1 MGSLP
6 NIATK
11 IALALVILVAIL
23 VVSFALIL
31 GYFTL
36 TAPETSQAVHI
47 YDLELFTTGPLEN
60 ATLLVPLPSYYD
72 AATGKNETVVDLS
85 RTSFENFD
93 QDTISVEIEE
103 VNGVPMLKIA
113 ADRIAPLYTNRIE
126 PILAMPG
133 ENESDLPQPTHIY
146 SDQYSEETP
155 VPVAMELSMYDTAV
169 DHEIDTRT
177 PLGKE
182 PLFMPYRITENIS
195 GSEGGMDGDYYLSE
209 GASGHLI
216 EVPFIL
222 SYDADDENVLTI
234 STEFQ
239 GTNQWWVL
247 GWQSNSYRER
257 IRHEFEGACNGTYQ
271 VRGVLIT
278 GEGVY

>member
-1 MGSLP
+1 MGNLP

-11 IALALVILVAIL
+11 IILALVILIAML

-47 YDLELFTTGPLEN
+47 YELELSTSGPLEN
-60 ATLLVPLPSYYD
+60 ATLLIPVPSYYN
-72 AATGKNETVVDLS
+72 ATTGENETVVDLS
-85 RTSFENFD
+85 RTSFKNFD
-93 QDTISVEIEE
+93 QDTISVEIER

-113 ADRIAPLYTNRIE
+113 ADRITPLYTNRIE
-126 PILAMPG
+126 PIPVMPG

-155 VPVAMELSMYDTAV
+155 VLIEMELRMYDTAV
-169 DHEIDTRT
+169 DHEIETRT
-177 PLGKE
+177 PLGHE
-182 PLFMPYRITENIS
+182 HLFMPYRITENFS
-195 GSEGGMDGDYYLSE
+195 RAEGGMHDGYHLSE
-209 GASGHLI
+209 GSSGYFV

-257 IRHEFEGACNGTYQ
+257 IEHEFEGACNGTYQ

>member
-11 IALALVILVAIL
+11 IALALVILVAAL
-23 VVSFALIL
+23 VVSFVLVL
-31 GYFTL
+31 GYFSL
-36 TAPETSQAVHI
+36 TAPETSQAVYD
-47 YDLELFTTGPLEN
+47 YDLELSTTGPLEN
-60 ATLLVPLPSYYD
+60 ATLLIPLPSYYN
-72 AATGKNETVVDLS
+72 ATTGENTTVVNLS

-93 QDTISVEIEE
+93 TEKISVEIEE
-103 VNGVPMLKIA
+103 VNGVPMLNIS
-113 ADRIAPLYTNRIE
+113 ADRITPLYTNRIE
-126 PILAMPG
+126 PIPIMPG

-146 SDQYSEETP
+146 ADHYSEETP
-155 VPVAMELSMYDTAV
+155 VPVEMELHMLDTAV

-177 PLGKE
+177 PLGHE
-182 PLFMPYRITENIS
+182 PLFMPYQITENFS
-195 GSEGGMDGDYYLSE
+195 RAEGGMDDDYYLSE
-209 GASGHLI
+209 GSSGCFV

-222 SYDADDENVLTI
+222 TYEADDENVLSI

-247 GWQSNSYRER
+247 GWQSNSYWQR
-257 IRHEFEGACNGTYQ
+257 IRHEFQGACNGTYP